1 MGKTGLIQFC
11 YDKPEIADEYYT
23 FFIDILHTS
32 SLREFTYLL
41 GRAIYETL
49 LPRSRKM
56 ASLFILTIKSISGK
70 FGFDPI
76 TGMPT
81 FNVELGDID
90 RPEYTLDEIFQYLA
104 HADKP
109 CIVAIDEFQQIAK
122 YPEKNIEA
130 QLRTHIQKLR
140 NCNFIFAGSER
151 HMMQEMFTSAARPF
165 YHSADML
172 ELKAIVPEIYI
183 PFIAGHFKKRN
194 RRIASDDIERVYN
207 LFKGHT
213 YYVQKAFNEAFAD
226 TPEGEECTLET
237 IRAAI
242 DNMVA
247 SNDTIFREIL
257 SNIPEKQK
265 ELLYAIAKEG
275 ERMGNLYGTGFKHT
289 PDGSILVDESGLPVA
304 DPTLV
309 KLGNYNPDF
318 ILGWSNSLRYKGFTL
333 DFLLDWHQG
342 GVFVSRT
349 FGMGM
354 ESGVLKQTEDRTPE
368 HMVVK
373 GECYDAATD
382 QYVANT
388 KQVSP
393 RDYYRNL
400 YRRYHETQ
408 STFSAT
414 FLKLREVSI
423 GYDLPKRWLSHTPI
437 KALNLSVVG
446 RNLWMWTKGQDMVD
460 PEAVT
465 YEGNSVTPGVEEM
478 SYPTMRSLGFSV
490 HATF

>member
-1 MGKTGLIQFC
+1 MKIDHHMAKVVNPFIVTGKIEPEYFCDRVTESARLIKSVTNGNNLVIISPRRMGKTGLIQFC
-11 YDKPEIADEYYT
+11 YDKSEIADEYYT

-41 GRAIYETL
+41 GREIYETL

-56 ASLFILTIKSISGK
+56 ADLFIQTIKSISGK

-90 RPEYTLDEIFQYLA
+90 RPEYTLDEIFQYLG

-172 ELKAIVPEIYI
+172 ELKAIVLEIYI
-183 PFIAGHFKKRN
+183 PFIVRHFEKRN
-194 RRIASDDIERVYN
+194 RRIASDDAERIYN
-207 LFKGHT
+207 LYKGHT
-213 YYVQKAFNEAFAD
+213 YYVQKTFNEAFAD
-226 TPEGEECTLET
+226 TPEGEVCTLET
-237 IRAAI
+237 LRAAI

-265 ELLYAIAKEG
+265 ELLYAIAKDG
-275 ERMGNLYGTGFKHT
+275 EAERITSAAFIKRHSLTSASSVQSAMKKLLEKDIITEINKVFSVTDKLFAMWMNRLYG
-289 PDGSILVDESGLPVA
+289 
-304 DPTLV
+304 
-309 KLGNYNPDF
+309 NN
-318 ILGWSNSLRYKGFTL
+318 
-333 DFLLDWHQG
+333 
-342 GVFVSRT
+342 
-349 FGMGM
+349 
-354 ESGVLKQTEDRTPE
+354 
-368 HMVVK
+368 
-373 GECYDAATD
+373 
-382 QYVANT
+382 
-388 KQVSP
+388 
-393 RDYYRNL
+393 DY
-400 YRRYHETQ
+400 
-408 STFSAT
+408 
-414 FLKLREVSI
+414 
-423 GYDLPKRWLSHTPI
+423 LS
-437 KALNLSVVG
+437 
-446 RNLWMWTKGQDMVD
+446 
-460 PEAVT
+460 
-465 YEGNSVTPGVEEM
+465 
-478 SYPTMRSLGFSV
+478 
-490 HATF
+490 

>member
-1 MGKTGLIQFC
+1 MLNNYLCKNNDSMAKTTNPFIVTGKIEPEYFCDRVTESARLVKSVTNGNNMVIISPRRMGKTGLIQFC

-49 LPRSRKM
+49 LPLSRKM
-56 ASLFILTIKSISGK
+56 ANLFIQTIKSISGK

-172 ELKAIVPEIYI
+172 ELKAIVPKIYI
-183 PFIAGHFKKRN
+183 PFIAGHFEKRN

-213 YYVQKAFNEAFAD
+213 YYVQKTFNEAFAD

-237 IRAAI
+237 LRAAI

-275 ERMGNLYGTGFKHT
+275 EAERITSAAFIKRHSLTSASSVQSAMKKLLEKDIITEINKVFSVTDRLFAMWMNGLYGNTK
-289 PDGSILVDESGLPVA
+289 SIL
-304 DPTLV
+304 
-309 KLGNYNPDF
+309 
-318 ILGWSNSLRYKGFTL
+318 
-333 DFLLDWHQG
+333 
-342 GVFVSRT
+342 
-349 FGMGM
+349 
-354 ESGVLKQTEDRTPE
+354 
-368 HMVVK
+368 
-373 GECYDAATD
+373 
-382 QYVANT
+382 
-388 KQVSP
+388 
-393 RDYYRNL
+393 
-400 YRRYHETQ
+400 
-408 STFSAT
+408 
-414 FLKLREVSI
+414 
-423 GYDLPKRWLSHTPI
+423 
-437 KALNLSVVG
+437 
-446 RNLWMWTKGQDMVD
+446 
-460 PEAVT
+460 
-465 YEGNSVTPGVEEM
+465 
-478 SYPTMRSLGFSV
+478 
-490 HATF
+490 

>member
-1 MGKTGLIQFC
+1 MLNNYLCKNNDSMAKTTNPFIVTGKIEPEYFCDRVTESARLVKSVTNGNNMVIISPRRMGKTGLIQFC

-41 GRAIYETL
+41 GREIYETL

-56 ASLFILTIKSISGK
+56 ANLFIQTIKSISGK

-104 HADKP
+104 RADKP

-172 ELKAIVPEIYI
+172 ELKAIVPKIYI
-183 PFIAGHFKKRN
+183 PFIAGHFEKRN

-207 LFKGHT
+207 LFMGHT
-213 YYVQKAFNEAFAD
+213 YYVQKTFNEAFAD

-275 ERMGNLYGTGFKHT
+275 EAERITSAAFIKRHSLASASSVQSAMKKLLEKDIITEINKVFSVTDKLFAMWMNRLYGNKN
-289 PDGSILVDESGLPVA
+289 D
-304 DPTLV
+304 
-309 KLGNYNPDF
+309 
-318 ILGWSNSLRYKGFTL
+318 L
-333 DFLLDWHQG
+333 D
-342 GVFVSRT
+342 
-349 FGMGM
+349 
-354 ESGVLKQTEDRTPE
+354 
-368 HMVVK
+368 
-373 GECYDAATD
+373 
-382 QYVANT
+382 
-388 KQVSP
+388 
-393 RDYYRNL
+393 
-400 YRRYHETQ
+400 
-408 STFSAT
+408 
-414 FLKLREVSI
+414 
-423 GYDLPKRWLSHTPI
+423 
-437 KALNLSVVG
+437 
-446 RNLWMWTKGQDMVD
+446 
-460 PEAVT
+460 
-465 YEGNSVTPGVEEM
+465 
-478 SYPTMRSLGFSV
+478 
-490 HATF
+490 

>member
-1 MGKTGLIQFC
+1 MLNNYLCKNNDSMAKTTNPFIVTGKIEPEYFCDRVTESARLVKSVTNGNNMVIISPRRMGKTGLIQFC
-11 YDKPEIADEYYT
+11 YDKPEIAGEYYT

-41 GRAIYETL
+41 GREIYETL

-56 ASLFILTIKSISGK
+56 ASLFIQTIKSISGK

-81 FNVELGDID
+81 FNVELGDIN

-104 HADKP
+104 RADKP

-183 PFIAGHFKKRN
+183 PFIIGHFEKRN
-194 RRIASDDIERVYN
+194 RRIAFADVERVYN

-213 YYVQKAFNEAFAD
+213 YYVQKTFNEAFAD

-237 IRAAI
+237 LRAAI

-275 ERMGNLYGTGFKHT
+275 EAERITSAAFIKRHSLTSASSVQSAMKKLLEKDIITEINKVFSVTDKLFAMWMNQLYG
-289 PDGSILVDESGLPVA
+289 ER
-304 DPTLV
+304 
-309 KLGNYNPDF
+309 
-318 ILGWSNSLRYKGFTL
+318 NSL
-333 DFLLDWHQG
+333 
-342 GVFVSRT
+342 
-349 FGMGM
+349 
-354 ESGVLKQTEDRTPE
+354 
-368 HMVVK
+368 
-373 GECYDAATD
+373 
-382 QYVANT
+382 
-388 KQVSP
+388 
-393 RDYYRNL
+393 
-400 YRRYHETQ
+400 
-408 STFSAT
+408 
-414 FLKLREVSI
+414 
-423 GYDLPKRWLSHTPI
+423 
-437 KALNLSVVG
+437 
-446 RNLWMWTKGQDMVD
+446 
-460 PEAVT
+460 
-465 YEGNSVTPGVEEM
+465 
-478 SYPTMRSLGFSV
+478 
-490 HATF
+490 